1 MDLKINHVWN
11 LKTKMELKNVNAKGR
26 TTSWI
31 AELPN
36 FEHVP
41 HFIAELSANC
51 SQTYI
56 LLPNQVVAMK
66 YQIEFWI

>member
-1 MDLKINHVWN
+1 MALDNIILNPMPSGWKKYV
-11 LKTKMELKNVNAKGR
+11 KGKGR

-66 YQIEFWI
+66 YQIEF